1 MLRPDTPISGMWHR
15 SVVGRVSWTVLDQSL
30 LAIANFA
37 ASLVLAR
44 WLSPVDYGGY
54 VSASALFWLVMNA
67 HGGLLTEPMM
77 VFGSGRFRDR
87 GTSYLG
93 ILAVLQWGI
102 SAMISAGLAAGG
114 FALMFWG
121 SAEAGLGMLGYA
133 LAAPVV
139 LLLWLLRRAL
149 YLWSHPRLA
158 AIAGGVYLVGMLALL
173 YALFSLGILSSFTA
187 PLAAAGASALAVA
200 GMMAMRRFPLWS
212 SWRGDLTRQVVAAHW
227 RYGRWAVVTGI
238 ASWVPGSLYYL
249 IVPLLVGLEANAAL
263 NALWNLVM
271 PVLHVCQA
279 LTLLLIPAFGSLR
292 KDRRAASLMWVALI
306 VLVAGA
312 IFYTLVVG
320 LFGGPVMDL
329 VYRGRYTQYSHLAWL
344 VGLSV
349 LPSAAITVLGSA
361 LRAYE
366 RPDLVLWA
374 YVASTAVT
382 CVFGVAAVATLG
394 LLGAILGLLAG
405 YATTMLV
412 MFWWMLR
419 PDLWPEPRAAG
430 SPSR

>member
-1 MLRPDTPISGMWHR
+1 M
-15 SVVGRVSWTVLDQSL
+15 
-30 LAIANFA
+30 
-37 ASLVLAR
+37 
-44 WLSPVDYGGY
+44 
-54 VSASALFWLVMNA
+54 SASALFWLVMNA

-93 ILAVLQWGI
+93 ILAVLQWCI
-102 SAMISAGLAAGG
+102 SAMISGGLAAGG

-121 SAEAGLGMLGYA
+121 SAESGLGMLGYA
-133 LAAPVV
+133 LAAPAV
-139 LLLWLLRRAL
+139 LLLWLLRRAV

-238 ASWVPGSLYYL
+238 FTWIPGCLYYL

-271 PVLHVCQA
+271 PALQLYQA
-279 LTLLLIPAFGSLR
+279 LTLLLIR
-292 KDRRAASLMWVALI
+292 
-306 VLVAGA
+306 
-312 IFYTLVVG
+312 
-320 LFGGPVMDL
+320 
-329 VYRGRYTQYSHLAWL
+329 
-344 VGLSV
+344 
-349 LPSAAITVLGSA
+349 PSAVSGRTDT
-361 LRAYE
+361 LR
-366 RPDLVLWA
+366 
-374 YVASTAVT
+374 
-382 CVFGVAAVATLG
+382 C
-394 LLGAILGLLAG
+394 
-405 YATTMLV
+405 
-412 MFWWMLR
+412 
-419 PDLWPEPRAAG
+419 
-430 SPSR
+430 